1 MTLKIVNVVSIEKR
15 VFLLNEASYSK
26 MNSIFRTYVIF
37 WFRPMILKIVKL
49 VGTVKRV
56 FLLNEAS

>member
-1 MTLKIVNVVSIEKR
+1 MTLKIVNLVGIEKR

-37 WFRPMILKIVKL
+37 SFRPMTLKIVKF
-49 VGTVKRV
+49 V
-56 FLLNEAS
+56 S